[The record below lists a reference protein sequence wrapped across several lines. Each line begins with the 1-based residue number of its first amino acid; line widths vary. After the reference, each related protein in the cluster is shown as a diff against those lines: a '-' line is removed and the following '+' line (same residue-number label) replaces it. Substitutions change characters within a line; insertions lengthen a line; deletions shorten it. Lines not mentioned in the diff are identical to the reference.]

1 MESKDRSGLKKLA
14 ENAYFIALNGRS
26 FTDFKNDIELENI
39 YEVKFDT
46 KAYQNGTACQDS
58 ISSIATYLFEE
69 ELRKKLCRVNFISYR
84 WNN

>member
-14 ENAYFIALNGRS
+14 ENAHFIALNGRS

-39 YEVKFDT
+39 HEVKS
-46 KAYQNGTACQDS
+46 YQNGTACQDS

-69 ELRKKLCRVNFISYR
+69 ELRKKLCKVNFISYR